1 MKQFASGDWVVAQ
14 GKEEEFLQR
23 WTEFLQWSKA
33 EAPGLIEAHL
43 LRDEQNARHF
53 VSLSEW
59 SDPGARDAWRS
70 HADFQSHLQAARGL
84 CDTFSNSDYEL
95 ATEVK

>member
-14 GKEEEFLQR
+14 GKEDEFLRR
-23 WTEFLQWSKA
+23 WTEFLEWTKA

-43 LRDEQNARHF
+43 LRDDQDPRHF
-53 VSLSEW
+53 LSLSEW
-59 SDPGARDAWRS
+59 SDEGSRDNWRS
-70 HADFQSHLQAARGL
+70 HADFRAHLDAARGL
-84 CDTFSNSDYEL
+84 CDTFSNSDYAL